1 MANNRKTVSVT
12 KTYRYLVFP
21 DGERVRV
28 NRGSHAQF
36 IRLLRTEPDVAKS
49 GISVAVETRVMD
61 VYACI
66 HCQSRPAVWEYD
78 CDGPFLTYY
87 CDHPMCVKGR
97 RIAYEGLSRESAE
110 TIQGFF
116 R

>member
-1 MANNRKTVSVT
+1 MNNGKTVSVT
-12 KTYRYLVFP
+12 KTNRYLVYP
-21 DGERVRV
+21 DGERVRI
-28 NRGSHAQF
+28 NRVGYAQF
-36 IRLLRTEPDVAKS
+36 IRLLRTEPEVAKS

-61 VYACI
+61 VYACE
-66 HCQSRPAVWEYD
+66 HCQSRPAVWEND

-87 CDHPMCVKGR
+87 CDHPLCVKGR

-110 TIQGFF
+110 VIQGFF